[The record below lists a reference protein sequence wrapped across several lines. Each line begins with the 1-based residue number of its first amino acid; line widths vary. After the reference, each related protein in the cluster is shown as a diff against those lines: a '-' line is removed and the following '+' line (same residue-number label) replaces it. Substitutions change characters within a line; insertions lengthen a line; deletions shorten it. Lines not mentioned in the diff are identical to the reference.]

1 MKTEQAVQVW
11 QDSLFVAQLLHIDP
25 HGFGGVWIKSSAS
38 DVRNRWWQF
47 TQDLFGKS
55 SITHVPASV
64 DDEAL
69 LGGIDLTKTLSNGSP
84 VYQIGILE
92 NPQIRL
98 LKLTMAERLR
108 SSSVSYVTQ
117 AFDASSSKYGM
128 AVFDESTP
136 DEAAVAQKLIDRCAF
151 QVRFD
156 GLSYFVIDALE
167 TNRFDNIDQIRK
179 DYQQVVIPTETI
191 ESIVRTG
198 LAFGISSIRAVLF
211 VVKAVRALT
220 AIRGVEVPVV
230 EDIQTA
236 IRLIFTHRITALPS
250 MPEESSEEP
259 ENDQEPENPPPEPE
273 QENEPPPM
281 DQNDPTDHAQTEVN
295 DPKNIPQEDLEEMLI
310 EAAKAYLPADIL
322 DSIMSG
328 RVTNRVIQQQQ
339 GKSGSTQMS
348 YVRGFPLP
356 ARKGV
361 RKSGQKIDFLKTL
374 QAASP
379 WQKIRRQDA
388 NQRMAFKILPEDI
401 HIKRFEQRKTTLTL
415 FVVDASGSS
424 ALERLSEAKGA
435 VELLLAQCYVRR
447 DEVALMTFRTNRA
460 ELILPPTRSLVRAKR
475 LLTMMPGGGGTPLAL
490 AIHVAGNFLAQ
501 IQNNGQTP
509 MMVLMTDAR
518 ANVSLAGVGGREQA
532 FADAILAANTY
543 RGFGIKSILVD
554 TAIMPQANA
563 KNIADAL
570 GAIYVPLPQ
579 GKSAKVAEV
588 AKQLSK

>member
-11 QDSLFVAQLLHIDP
+11 QDALLIAQLLSVDP
-25 HGFGGVWIKSSAS
+25 HGFGGVWVKSSAS

-47 TQDLFGKS
+47 TQELFGKS
-55 SITHVPASV
+55 RIVTVPSSV

-69 LGGIDLTKTLSNGSP
+69 LGGIDLSKTLEHGSP
-84 VYQIGILE
+84 VYQLGILE
-92 NPQIRL
+92 NQQIRL

-108 SSSVSYVTQ
+108 SASVSYITQ
-117 AFDASSSKYGM
+117 SFDASSSNYGM

-136 DEAAVAQKLIDRCAF
+136 DEAGVAQKILDRCAF
-151 QVRFD
+151 QIRFD
-156 GLSYFVIDALE
+156 GLSFFVIDPIEANTLPSIE
-167 TNRFDNIDQIRK
+167 KIQQ
-179 DYQQVVIPTETI
+179 DYQQLVIATETI

-198 LAFGISSIRAVLF
+198 LAFGITSIRAVLF
-211 VVKAVRALT
+211 VVKTVRALT
-220 AIRGVEVPVV
+220 AIRGVDVPTV

-236 IRLIFTHRITALPS
+236 IRLVFTHRITALPS
-250 MPEESSEEP
+250 MPEESEKDQAAEP
-259 ENDQEPENPPPEPE
+259 PPPEPE
-273 QENEPPPM
+273 QEPEPEPAPEEPHEPSETE
-281 DQNDPTDHAQTEVN
+281 QTDAN

-322 DSIMSG
+322 DSIVSG
-328 RVTNRVIQQQQ
+328 RVAHRAMQQQQ

-379 WQKIRRQDA
+379 WQKIRRQDP
-388 NQRMAFKILPEDI
+388 NQTMAFKILPEDI

-490 AIHVAGNFLAQ
+490 AIHAAGNFLAQ

-518 ANVSLAGVGGREQA
+518 ANVSLAGLGGREQA
-532 FADAILAANTY
+532 FTDALQAANVY

-563 KNIADAL
+563 KLVADAL
-570 GAIYVPLPQ
+570 GAFYVPLPQ